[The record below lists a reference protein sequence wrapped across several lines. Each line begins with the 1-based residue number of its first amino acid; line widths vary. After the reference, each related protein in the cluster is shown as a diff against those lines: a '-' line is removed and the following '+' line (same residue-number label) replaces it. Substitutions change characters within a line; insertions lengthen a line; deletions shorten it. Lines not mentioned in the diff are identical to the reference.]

1 MKKWICPVCGYVME
15 SATKPP
21 VCPVCGYEGM
31 VEGVEEEKVKK
42 KKK

>member
-1 MKKWICPVCGYVME
+1 MKKWFCPVCGYEME

-31 VEGVEEEKVKK
+31 VEVGSDEHKK